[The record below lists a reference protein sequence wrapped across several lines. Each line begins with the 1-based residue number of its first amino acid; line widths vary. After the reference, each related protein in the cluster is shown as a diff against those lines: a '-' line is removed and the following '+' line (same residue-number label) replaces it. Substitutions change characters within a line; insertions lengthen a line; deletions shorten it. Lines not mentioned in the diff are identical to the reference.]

1 MALYLLGDIQ
11 DMCKYHL
18 SYGSGAVC
26 GNIGN
31 NDTAFFG
38 SSRIDNVVSG
48 SQYTDIFQFGQG
60 SHVEPQNN
68 PAEQK
73 HAERMIQ
80 LWGDKF
86 KK

>member
-60 SHVEPQNN
+60 SHVVCIDDYLVSQNYFCT
-68 PAEQK
+68 
-73 HAERMIQ
+73 
-80 LWGDKF
+80 G
-86 KK
+86 